1 MLMSSRRASLVVI
14 DAQERLVP
22 AMSEPERVIKNISI
36 LIRAAR
42 ELGVPILASE
52 QYPRGLGPTLP
63 EISDLWPADL
73 EPIAKTD
80 FSCLDE
86 PVFARAFKKID
97 RDQTIICGVE
107 AHVCVL
113 QTALAA
119 RSVGKNVFVIADAC
133 ASRVPLS
140 AERAYDR
147 LRDEGVAVATTE
159 MVVFEWLRRAGGPAF
174 KTLSGLVR

>member
-36 LIRAAR
+36 LVKAAR
-42 ELGVPILASE
+42 ELAVPTLVSE
-52 QYPRGLGPTLP
+52 QYPKGLGSTLP
-63 EISDLWPADL
+63 EISDLLPADV

-86 PVFARAFKKID
+86 PVFAEAFKAID

-113 QTALAA
+113 QTAIGALT
-119 RSVGKNVFVIADAC
+119 RGRNVFVVADAC
-133 ASRVPLS
+133 SSRAPSS
-140 AERAYDR
+140 AERAFDR
-147 LRDEGVAVATTE
+147 LRDEGVAVVTTE